1 MCFISFGICICV
13 DKKYLDEAI
22 KYFNNFDLE
31 ELFLLFAF
39 LILHLLYNLC
49 IYISIKRYN
58 PNYVI
63 NLFIIEE
70 TIYSLK
76 DIGNWYFYIN
86 IILTIIYIFIFLI
99 YNEIIEINC
108 CGLDKNTKRN
118 IRKRAQTE
126 LEKNDNNER
135 FESLIEIDGFVFEL
149 QNNGLNDVN
158 NIDINNDTM
167 RNSIVSINLLLL
179 LKGYYIIFI
188 YLFIYSKS
196 RNNYNNIYYL
206 IYYWLK

>member
-13 DKKYLDEAI
+13 DKKYLDETI

-126 LEKNDNNER
+126 LEKNDNN
-135 FESLIEIDGFVFEL
+135 
-149 QNNGLNDVN
+149 
-158 NIDINNDTM
+158 
-167 RNSIVSINLLLL
+167 
-179 LKGYYIIFI
+179 
-188 YLFIYSKS
+188 
-196 RNNYNNIYYL
+196 
-206 IYYWLK
+206 